1 MVLYRKEY
9 FLAKG
14 EEEMKR
20 SLVLVSCIVVMGLT
34 LSACAST
41 PTAAPAASVASASTA
56 AATVAPTAAPTP
68 VASIPADKLG
78 QKGRLLIC
86 SDLPYPPQEFFDENG
101 NPVGMDIDMGKEIGA
116 RLGLKVEFVNSV
128 FDTIVAAVLS
138 GKCDIVISATNV
150 TADRSKQVSMIPYFQ
165 AGQAFVALKGNP
177 ENING
182 PMDLCGKSAAAES
195 GTTEVDYL
203 QGTGD
208 YKGNGLT
215 QQCTKAGKKP
225 INVVITQKDSDAFQQ
240 LQASKVAV
248 YSTDSPVAA
257 YYLLQHGDLFQTVG
271 QVLEPIKE
279 GIMVPCGVSDCT
291 NAPLTDLGKAVE
303 TALKSMMADK
313 TYEKILA
320 QWQLANGTVAP

>member
-1 MVLYRKEY
+1 
-9 FLAKG
+9 
-14 EEEMKR
+14 MKR
-20 SLVLVSCIVVMGLT
+20 SLVLVSCIVVLGLM

-41 PTAAPAASVASASTA
+41 PTAAPAAPAATA
-56 AATVAPTAAPTP
+56 APVAATVAPTAAPTP
-68 VASIPADKLG
+68 VASVPADKLG

-101 NPVGMDIDMGKEIGA
+101 NPVGMDVDMGKEIGA

-225 INVVITQKDSDAFQQ
+225 VNAVITQKDRA
-240 LQASKVAV
+240 
-248 YSTDSPVAA
+248 
-257 YYLLQHGDLFQTVG
+257 LLTQ
-271 QVLEPIKE
+271 
-279 GIMVPCGVSDCT
+279 S
-291 NAPLTDLGKAVE
+291 
-303 TALKSMMADK
+303 
-313 TYEKILA
+313 
-320 QWQLANGTVAP
+320 